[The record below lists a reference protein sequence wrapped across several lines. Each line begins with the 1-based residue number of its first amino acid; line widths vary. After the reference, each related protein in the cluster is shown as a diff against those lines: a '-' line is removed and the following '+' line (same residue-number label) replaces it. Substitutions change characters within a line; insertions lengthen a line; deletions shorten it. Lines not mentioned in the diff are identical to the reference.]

1 MRKLLSTAV
10 VVIALLFATN
20 AQAQVK
26 FGLKGGLNVTS
37 MSFSEDVIQS
47 SNQAGFYVGPTLKF
61 TLPLV
66 GLGVDAA
73 ALYDQRSAEVNGEK
87 IKNQAI
93 SIPVNLRYNI
103 GLGSLAG
110 IYLAAGPQFGF
121 NVGDDEFKWSD
132 SKSYQNT
139 FQMKKSNF
147 SVNLGAG
154 VSLLKHVEVGFKYNI
169 VCGKTGDINVLDA
182 AGKAISNTAKGRYN
196 SWQVGLA
203 YYF

>member
-154 VSLLKHVEVGFKYNI
+154 VSLLKHLEVGFKYNI

>member
-132 SKSYQNT
+132 SKSYQNM